1 MKNTT
6 SWWIKRASLLFT
18 LSIIHTSYILCFTD
32 AGNKSREAALK
43 IRPHHDEEEEAQTVS
58 LDPLIASNSSHY
70 TWTGNQFIPPD
81 GVPMFHPD
89 DFLSYFENRNTLFV
103 GDSTGRRA
111 YATLYGMMKGADLS
125 NIQVIEIDDPNV
137 IDINKKGRR
146 KEQCDIPKRGLFN
159 SSSQKS
165 FLCRNL
171 HNATIGTGGSGM
183 HNESGVRG
191 RVTGSNRNK
200 GITGKFDFVNSV
212 CYKDLLDLFSSARGR
227 VGDAHDEVL
236 NNGPFG
242 DYDLVVVTSGIWEGV
257 RSRDCRMMVNTT
269 QHTTI
274 PISDLD
280 KYDLVLDS
288 MANLSSP
295 DLQFAFRT
303 PGEPIC
309 LYFFA

>member
-43 IRPHHDEEEEAQTVS
+43 IRPHHDEEEETQTVS

-111 YATLYGMMKGADLS
+111 YATLYGIMKGDDLS
-125 NIQVIEIDDPNV
+125 NIQVNEIDAPNV
-137 IDINKKGRR
+137 IDFNKPGQRQ
-146 KEQCDIPKRGLFN
+146 EQCDIPKRELFN
-159 SSSQKS
+159 SSG
-165 FLCRNL
+165 FVCRNL
-171 HNATIGTGGSGM
+171 RNATVGPAGGM
-183 HNESGVRG
+183 DNESDIRG
-191 RVTGSNRNK
+191 VTGSNHNK
-200 GITGKFDFVNSV
+200 GITGKFDFIRRD
-212 CYKDLLDLFSSARGR
+212 CYKNVLDLFSAGGR
-227 VGDAHDEVL
+227 VGGAHNEL
-236 NNGPFG
+236 FS
-242 DYDLVVVTSGIWEGV
+242 DYDLVVVTSGIWEGI
-257 RSRDCRMMVNTT
+257 RSYDCKMMVNTT
-269 QHTTI
+269 QNTTI
-274 PISDLD
+274 RMSGLD

-295 DLQFAFRT
+295 DLQVVFRT
-303 PGEPIC
+303 PGERRLLNFVHIC
-309 LYFFA
+309 S

>member
-1 MKNTT
+1 ML
-6 SWWIKRASLLFT
+6 SLVVMQMAFT
-18 LSIIHTSYILCFTD
+18 LYLVGSE
-32 AGNKSREAALK
+32 NKSLE
-43 IRPHHDEEEEAQTVS
+43 IAQTIGFNPKEVQKVLS
-58 LDPLIASNSSHY
+58 LDPLITSNSSHY
-70 TWTGNQFIPPD
+70 TWIGNQFIPPN

-183 HNESGVRG
+183 HNEAGVRG